1 MAHGGFLRVDQAE
14 SNTRM
19 QPVVEPNAGSQSR
32 IVVAGAGSI
41 GCYTGGCL
49 ALAGRNVTLL
59 LRERLAVPI
68 SRYGL
73 RVRDLGGVECLVPQ
87 ELLTLETNPKKALLK
102 ADIVLVTVKAGATPE
117 MADLIARYVP
127 DGAAIVS
134 LQNGIGNDR
143 TLSTRLGN
151 GFKVIPGMVPFNVV
165 QKHDKEGVCV
175 QRATSGTILIG
186 DTLPG
191 LADQLNVEAY
201 PVAAHP
207 NMSGVMWSKL
217 VLNMNNALNALSG
230 LPLVEELSDPLWRNL
245 LAAQMDEALT
255 AIRSA
260 NIGLARIEG
269 VNPKLIPFAL
279 RLPTPLFKLVARRML
294 DIDPAARSSM
304 WEDFEQGRATEIDH
318 LQGAVIDLAREFG
331 LSAPISE
338 RVVALVKERE
348 KDGRQSTRVS
358 PDEIAGDAEQ

>member
-1 MAHGGFLRVDQAE
+1 
-14 SNTRM
+14 M
-19 QPVVEPNAGSQSR
+19 QPAIEPSAGPQSR

-41 GCYTGGCL
+41 GCYTGGSL
-49 ALAGRNVTLL
+49 ALARRNVTLL
-59 LRERLAVPI
+59 LRERLAEPI
-68 SRYGL
+68 GRHGL
-73 RVRDLGGVECLVPQ
+73 RVRDLNGAERLVPQ
-87 ELLTLETNPKKALLK
+87 EFLALETDPKKAFSE
-102 ADIVLVTVKAGATPE
+102 AEIVLVTVKAGATPE
-117 MADLIARYVP
+117 MADLIALYVP

-143 TLSTRLGN
+143 ALSARLGN

-165 QKHDKEGVCV
+165 QQHDKEGVCV

-186 DTLPG
+186 DALPK
-191 LADQLNVEAY
+191 LADLLNVEGH
-201 PVAAHP
+201 PVTAHR
-207 NMSGVMWSKL
+207 NMPGVMWSKL

-230 LPLVEELSDPLWRNL
+230 LPLVEELSDPRWRNL
-245 LAAQMDEALT
+245 LAAQMDEALA
-255 AIRSA
+255 AIGSA
-260 NIGLARIEG
+260 KIGLSRIEG

-318 LQGAVIDLAREFG
+318 LQGAVIDLSREFG

-348 KDGRQSTRVS
+348 KGGRPSVRVS
-358 PDEIAGDAEQ
+358 PDEIAGGSER